1 MPNIILA
8 GPVLYIGRI
17 VMQTELLSL
26 ILEEAKRV
34 QDTPDDDLVRLQ
46 SIYAAMLRVGWSSD
60 LLKGKS
66 YDQKEYEELVKTID
80 EDPSSEEDD
89 VLLNQGEPVT
99 DLEKQRI
106 REFRIWLSMS
116 RRSASDA
123 FRYVKRTIHTDVVK
137 GVLKVTSD
145 SRREKSEAVCP
156 KKAETSNNSASSVDG
171 LVERTVKLRDSLL
184 EKIVGQDNIIK
195 RFSDG
200 YFEGE
205 LSALMEKNR
214 SKPKAIFLFA
224 GSPGVGKTYLATEAA
239 QAMEMPVKR
248 FDMSGYADDNSA
260 FELTGADANYK
271 APRPGSLTGFVHDH
285 PASVLIFDEI
295 EKSHSKVINLF
306 LQILDAGVLYDSK
319 YEQNISFKDT
329 IIIFT
334 TNAGKQLYQDTTKRN
349 FSDVS
354 RKVILDAL
362 EKDVNPAT
370 GKPFFPQA
378 ICSRFATGNVLLF
391 NHLSA
396 NDLSIIAAQKLLD
409 QQKNLKETFSIA
421 SSNVE
426 SLATT
431 ILFSLGGHCDA
442 RNVTGAAKRFF
453 SSELFEL
460 YRLARADG
468 GGISDIKIKSV
479 QWVLDIGHAEKCIQ
493 ELYEV
498 TEDSTF
504 LIFGSE
510 EGRVMADKWQG
521 KGQLLYAADID
532 EARQILSENEVSFS
546 VIDYLHG
553 QHSEEAYLNAEDIDS
568 AGRELFYELR
578 QNEPEMPVFIWE
590 TDFYIYNREE
600 IISFLNKGADAVLH
614 MTSDRMDE
622 CQSIIEKLQ
631 VQLWQQKAMDT
642 LALKHQV
649 LSYETA
655 QSLSEDGTV
664 GTIRV
669 FDLRMTTAVDADEK
683 NAILS
688 ANEKPDLHWE
698 DIVISED
705 AKSELQYFQK
715 YLEDSDSFLK
725 KGAKAPK
732 GLLLYGPPGT
742 GKTSLAK
749 VMASESDVTFLT
761 ASADQFISRWAGEG
775 PQSVHRIFSIARKY
789 APAVLFIDEIDAI
802 GRRRTES
809 DTGDGRQEILNAL
822 LTEMDGFKSSVKRPV
837 LVMAATN
844 MGGNNGNTGALDPA
858 LVRRFDRSIC
868 IDLPD
873 RKGRIKLLHI
883 LCHKNKMLRISE
895 EMIQN
900 LAERSIGMS
909 PALMEGAVN
918 TAIREA
924 IRNNTEVTDEV
935 VDEAFEKYNNGE
947 EKPWNPSELL
957 KTARHEAGHAF
968 VCNYFGEAPSYLTI
982 AARDNHGG
990 YMMHSGAENK
1000 GSFTKKELLQRIA
1013 VALGGR
1019 AAEIV
1024 YYGEE
1029 EGISTGASSDLETAT
1044 SIAGRMICSFGMYSE
1059 IASGTVQRS
1068 EISDETAAAIDKMVN
1083 KIIQEQLEQA
1093 VDIVRTH
1100 SKAMDRLVSTLM
1112 EKTHLNRDEIQKVLN
1127 N

>member
-1 MPNIILA
+1 MWE
-8 GPVLYIGRI
+8 VL
-17 VMQTELLSL
+17 
-26 ILEEAKRV
+26 
-34 QDTPDDDLVRLQ
+34 
-46 SIYAAMLRVGWSSD
+46 
-60 LLKGKS
+60 
-66 YDQKEYEELVKTID
+66 
-80 EDPSSEEDD
+80 
-89 VLLNQGEPVT
+89 
-99 DLEKQRI
+99 
-106 REFRIWLSMS
+106 
-116 RRSASDA
+116 
-123 FRYVKRTIHTDVVK
+123 
-137 GVLKVTSD
+137 
-145 SRREKSEAVCP
+145 
-156 KKAETSNNSASSVDG
+156 
-171 LVERTVKLRDSLL
+171 
-184 EKIVGQDNIIK
+184 
-195 RFSDG
+195 
-200 YFEGE
+200 
-205 LSALMEKNR
+205 
-214 SKPKAIFLFA
+214 
-224 GSPGVGKTYLATEAA
+224 
-239 QAMEMPVKR
+239 
-248 FDMSGYADDNSA
+248 
-260 FELTGADANYK
+260 
-271 APRPGSLTGFVHDH
+271 
-285 PASVLIFDEI
+285 
-295 EKSHSKVINLF
+295 
-306 LQILDAGVLYDSK
+306 
-319 YEQNISFKDT
+319 
-329 IIIFT
+329 
-334 TNAGKQLYQDTTKRN
+334 
-349 FSDVS
+349 
-354 RKVILDAL
+354 
-362 EKDVNPAT
+362 
-370 GKPFFPQA
+370 
-378 ICSRFATGNVLLF
+378 
-391 NHLSA
+391 
-396 NDLSIIAAQKLLD
+396 
-409 QQKNLKETFSIA
+409 
-421 SSNVE
+421 
-426 SLATT
+426 
-431 ILFSLGGHCDA
+431 
-442 RNVTGAAKRFF
+442 
-453 SSELFEL
+453 
-460 YRLARADG
+460 
-468 GGISDIKIKSV
+468 
-479 QWVLDIGHAEKCIQ
+479 
-493 ELYEV
+493 
-498 TEDSTF
+498 
-504 LIFGSE
+504 
-510 EGRVMADKWQG
+510 
-521 KGQLLYAADID
+521 
-532 EARQILSENEVSFS
+532 

-553 QHSEEAYLNAEDIDS
+553 QHSEEDYLNAEDIDS

-600 IISFLNKGADAVLH
+600 IISFLNKGADAVIH
-614 MTSDRMDE
+614 MTPDKMDE

-649 LSYETA
+649 LSYETV

-669 FDLRMTTAVDADEK
+669 FDLRMTTAVDADEQ

-809 DTGDGRQEILNAL
+809 DTGDGRQEILNVL
-822 LTEMDGFKSSVKRPV
+822 LTEMDGFKSSAKRPV

-844 MGGNNGNTGALDPA
+844 MGGNNGSTGALDPA

-924 IRNNTEVTDEV
+924 IRNNTEVTDAV

-1029 EGISTGASSDLETAT
+1029 EGISTGASSDIETAT

-1068 EISDETAAAIDKMVN
+1068 EISDETAAAIDRTIN
-1083 KIIQEQLEQA
+1083 KIIQEQLGQA
-1093 VDIVRTH
+1093 VEIVRAH
-1100 SKAMDRLVSTLM
+1100 SKDMDRLVSALM